1 MIGFI
6 IGLIVGM
13 IFGVMTMCILIVA
26 KDDDD
31 GKWKSLFRKNKWID
45 RWSNT

>member
-26 KDDDD
+26 KDDEDV
-31 GKWKSLFRKNKWID
+31 R
-45 RWSNT
+45 

>member
-13 IFGVMTMCILIVA
+13 IFGVMTMCILIVS
-26 KDDDD
+26 KD
-31 GKWKSLFRKNKWID
+31 KEE
-45 RWSNT
+45 